1 MADRESSLS
10 SSSHSEGLRATAALG
25 DDGAEV
31 DNPTVGGRTV
41 DCSPSQ
47 VYRPVVP
54 SGTPATSADSL
65 LPSSSRA
72 SEHKSSSSSSSSS
85 SMEEEAKEEVQPSSI
100 LNNTPSP
107 RSNEA
112 VESQHAVKLEGERE
126 PKNQQDKSYP
136 PPPPPPPPPSR
147 SSTPTAMT
155 TRPIPTTPPNPPST
169 SPALAHTL
177 AKRVEGV
184 TSKLEGVA
192 GEELPEDLAREVQL
206 LEEEV
211 SSESEDELE
220 GHVRDSD
227 HEEEE
232 EEHGRGGVEVEGGG
246 NIVDLRDDC
255 GGENGGETSSFL
267 ASISSASSGG
277 EEFRTTQPPAGI
289 PSELVI
295 DDDTSQGAGPRIS
308 SSASSAEGTL
318 KITKRN
324 VSPTLLEKMM
334 PFEGGGSS
342 GDAHPSAKEDEHL
355 DIPPSPSSSLHPPRK
370 PDDDDIFIDSPPFSP
385 PPPSSSPL
393 PGRRPRPVLT
403 HLKALPEYLRSG
415 TLSSNSLLALIVLS
429 LLLLA
434 YATVSWLSTSPASI
448 METGSSGVLEPGPGW
463 SVERAMAAGKSRR
476 ALVELIP
483 SAREEDHDSEVYPP
497 PPPPTTPTPPPPL
510 TTVELA
516 LYLKSV
522 AVLHR
527 AYLNATDEHDA
538 AAGWENVSGGG
549 GGGGGGKGGD
559 HIFPSPTSLRDQQI
573 RGVREMERVIAKLT
587 RLAARDEGFPNR
599 EKKFSCRA
607 LEEERRLE
615 AEGLRVRVLGL
626 VAGLRIGGSS
636 EAGSRDDGGG
646 GGRRGDGGWRDVV
659 EGLNCFVEAYFEGVA
674 GWEGGGDVM

>member
-1 MADRESSLS
+1 
-10 SSSHSEGLRATAALG
+10 
-25 DDGAEV
+25 
-31 DNPTVGGRTV
+31 
-41 DCSPSQ
+41 
-47 VYRPVVP
+47 
-54 SGTPATSADSL
+54 
-65 LPSSSRA
+65 
-72 SEHKSSSSSSSSS
+72 
-85 SMEEEAKEEVQPSSI
+85 MEEEAKEEVQPSSI
-100 LNNTPSP
+100 LNNTPLP

-112 VESQHAVKLEGERE
+112 VESQHAVKLGDERE

-206 LEEEV
+206 LEDEV

-227 HEEEE
+227 YEEEE

-246 NIVDLRDDC
+246 NIVDLRDEC

-277 EEFRTTQPPAGI
+277 EEPLQITVANRSFEWFSRFFSTSNYSQGPDNNNNNTNTNTSPAVDHTLELHTTQPPAGI
-289 PSELVI
+289 PSELVH
-295 DDDTSQGAGPRIS
+295 DDASQGAGPRIS

-324 VSPTLLEKMM
+324 VSPTLLEKMAR
-334 PFEGGGSS
+334 FEGGGSS
-342 GDAHPSAKEDEHL
+342 GDANPPARDDEHL

-370 PDDDDIFIDSPPFSP
+370 PDDDDIFLDSPPFSP

-415 TLSSNSLLALIVLS
+415 TLSSNTLLALIVLS

-448 METGSSGVLEPGPGW
+448 LETGSSGVMEPGFGW

-483 SAREEDHDSEVYPP
+483 SAREEDHDSEHYPPP

-527 AYLNATDEHDA
+527 AYLNATDEND

-549 GGGGGGKGGD
+549 GGGGGGKGSG
-559 HIFPSPTSLRDQQI
+559 HIFPSPTSLRNQQT
-573 RGVREMERVIAKLT
+573 RGLREMERVIAKLT

-636 EAGSRDDGGG
+636 EAGSGDDGGG

-674 GWEGGGDVM
+674 GWEGGGDVMSRRDMESFGL